1 MRSGWERHVIVLA
14 CPGTCH
20 IKNTPVACHIS
31 TLYGVLSQ
39 LFLIQSISTS
49 TFIYFSSFIYL
60 LSLFHSAVTYW
71 TNLHTVKIIVCT
83 MLCKCFYMQQEI
95 QEMLR
100 LCILILWHHFFLNLC
115 SKLSSVILL
124 NYKKS
129 NWFCFLH
136 KSSLGSPQTKQWVD
150 WRKYT

>member
-1 MRSGWERHVIVLA
+1 MGKTCDCTGMPWHMPYQKHTGGMSHINIVWCTFPIVSDSINFYINFYLLFFIHVLA
-14 CPGTCH
+14 
-20 IKNTPVACHIS
+20 
-31 TLYGVLSQ
+31 
-39 LFLIQSISTS
+39 F
-49 TFIYFSSFIYL
+49 TFSFSCYL
-60 LSLFHSAVTYW
+60 LKKTD
-71 TNLHTVKIIVCT
+71 LHTVKIIVCT

-136 KSSLGSPQTKQWVD
+136 KSSLGSPQTKHWVD

>member
-1 MRSGWERHVIVLA
+1 MGKTCNCTGMPWHMPYQKHTGGMSHINIVW
-14 CPGTCH
+14 CTFP
-20 IKNTPVACHIS
+20 IVS
-31 TLYGVLSQ
+31 D
-39 LFLIQSISTS
+39 SINSTS

-95 QEMLR
+95 QEMLW

-136 KSSLGSPQTKQWVD
+136 KSSLGSPQTKHWVD